1 MAKSRSTRDIS
12 WIEELLGDES
22 SYLLNHECITINA
35 KKIHAPGPKFVDDI
49 LRDSDR
55 SNTVIRNFQMLFNH
69 GRLRGTGYL
78 SILPVDQGIE
88 HSAGASFAPNP
99 DYFDPENLVKLAIE
113 GGCSA
118 VASTLGMLG
127 AVSRKY
133 AHKIPFIVKLNH
145 NEFLLL
151 FLK

>member
-55 SNTVIRNFQMLFNH
+55 SNTVLRNFQMLFNH

-99 DYFDPENLVKLAIE
+99 EYFDPENLVK
-113 GGCSA
+113 
-118 VASTLGMLG
+118 
-127 AVSRKY
+127 
-133 AHKIPFIVKLNH
+133 
-145 NEFLLL
+145 
-151 FLK
+151 

>member
-55 SNTVIRNFQMLFNH
+55 
-69 GRLRGTGYL
+69 
-78 SILPVDQGIE
+78 
-88 HSAGASFAPNP
+88 
-99 DYFDPENLVKLAIE
+99 
-113 GGCSA
+113 
-118 VASTLGMLG
+118 
-127 AVSRKY
+127 
-133 AHKIPFIVKLNH
+133 
-145 NEFLLL
+145 
-151 FLK
+151 